1 MFDIIQVKKSAG
13 DKIVDGVLYIAAAII
28 MLATIYPFWTQI
40 VISLDGTG
48 ADGAAYASGFILLP
62 EQLSFESYKLAFK
75 FDALWQGYWNTIV
88 RTVIGV
94 ILAVLLT
101 SITAYP
107 LAKRDL
113 PWNRVFTGIILFTM
127 LFGGGTIP
135 NYLLIKELGMYN
147 TIWALVIPGMV
158 GAFNVLIMRNFFR
171 EIPAEVEE
179 SARVDGAGYLRIY
192 TQIVLPLSKPVLA
205 TVALWVGVGHWN
217 AWFDSMIYMS
227 DPDKQVLQVVLR
239 KIVIQNNMTDI
250 SAVMQHI
257 GNQTTFSGR
266 QLQATVIMFSI
277 IPMVIVYPFIQK
289 YFVKGVMVGAVKG

>member
-1 MFDIIQVKKSAG
+1 
-13 DKIVDGVLYIAAAII
+13 

-135 NYLLIKELGMYN
+135 SYLLIKELGMYN

-239 KIVIQNNMTDI
+239 KIVIQNNMSDI
-250 SAVMQHI
+250 SAVMQNI